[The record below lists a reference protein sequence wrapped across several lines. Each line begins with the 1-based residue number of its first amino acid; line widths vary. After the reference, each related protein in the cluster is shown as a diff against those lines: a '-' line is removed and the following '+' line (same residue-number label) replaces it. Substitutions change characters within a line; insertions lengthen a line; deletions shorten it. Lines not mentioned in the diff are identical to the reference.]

1 MSPSWLEI
9 YFNKRYE
16 LFKPIKVRFGSLIV
30 PLSNLAI
37 AILKHIHAING
48 EHELVFIGDH
58 NPYNPMSENT
68 INTALRIMGYDT
80 KNEVCRHGF
89 RAMACSALVESGL
102 WSKDAIERQ
111 MSHQVHNDVRDNLYP

>member
-1 MSPSWLEI
+1 M
-9 YFNKRYE
+9 
-16 LFKPIKVRFGSLIV
+16 
-30 PLSNLAI
+30 PLSHQAI

-48 EHELVFIGDH
+48 EHEQVFMGDH
-58 NPYNPMSENT
+58 NPYKPMSENT

-111 MSHQVHNDVRDNLYP
+111 MSHKVHNDVRDNLYP